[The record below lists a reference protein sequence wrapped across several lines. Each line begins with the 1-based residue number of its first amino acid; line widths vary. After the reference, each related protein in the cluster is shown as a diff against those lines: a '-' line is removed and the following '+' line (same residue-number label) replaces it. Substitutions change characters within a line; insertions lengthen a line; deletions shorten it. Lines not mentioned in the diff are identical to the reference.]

1 MSKNNFNF
9 KENLFYAALCLVT
22 AAILTF
28 FTVFDETHDDYM
40 GKLARH
46 YDLYTAQTDMADTA
60 SSLTGI

>member
-9 KENLFYAALCLVT
+9 KENLFYAALCLIT

-46 YDLYTAQTDMADTA
+46 YDLYTAQADTA
-60 SSLTGI
+60 ESSFAGI